1 MTTLKIKFSHAL
13 PRQQKLGWIIS
24 DFERWGKSGIE
35 HSEDV
40 LGYDLYHIDAE
51 GNRVRTFG
59 IPMPVSY
66 YDQAATD
73 TTEGTATRKIHL
85 EVFSKYA
92 PQDYTQDDILRAWL
106 GVMNKGRAFTDYGGE
121 DGWRYNPR
129 ISRMNVVY
137 IMGDILRKGGKNL
150 YPVRMLKVGNYE
162 SMKAQ
167 LEEFPLLPFNAN
179 TSTRGYGGRQVDP
192 FWFLGGN
199 DCKVLPFYKSEM
211 NWLEAADIRILSPY
225 ESIPNSYYPPR

>member
-1 MTTLKIKFSHAL
+1 MAL
-13 PRQQKLGWIIS
+13 ELRLTQNPPRTEKLGWIIS

-40 LGYDLYHIDAE
+40 LGYDLYHKDAN

-66 YDQAATD
+66 FDQAATD
-73 TTEGTATRKIHL
+73 TREGTATRKIHL

-92 PQDYTQDDILRAWL
+92 PEGFTVSQTLAAWL
-106 GVMNKGRAFTDYGGE
+106 GVMEKGRAFSDYGGG

-137 IMGDILRKGGKNL
+137 ITGRLVRKGGKDL
-150 YPVRMLKVGNYE
+150 WPVRMLKVGSEDFMREQLKKYE
-162 SMKAQ
+162 W
-167 LEEFPLLPFNAN
+167 LPFNAN
-179 TSTRGYGGRQVDP
+179 TSTRGYGGRQCDP
-192 FWFLGGN
+192 FWFLNGN
-199 DCKVLPFYKSEM
+199 DCKVLPFYKSET
-211 NWLEAADIRILSPY
+211 NWIEAVDIRILDPY
-225 ESIPNSYYPPR
+225 EPIPRSYYP